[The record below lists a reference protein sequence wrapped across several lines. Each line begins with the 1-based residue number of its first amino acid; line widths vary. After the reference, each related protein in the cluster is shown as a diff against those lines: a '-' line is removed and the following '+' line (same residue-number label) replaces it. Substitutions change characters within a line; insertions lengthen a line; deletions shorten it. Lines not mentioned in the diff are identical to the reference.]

1 MAFWNDRRTRGLL
14 YQAAALAGVVSVG
27 GFLIGNTLDNLAR
40 QNIATGF
47 GFLGR
52 EAGFGISESPIDY
65 SAADTYLRALIV
77 GLLNTLRVSIA
88 GMVIATI
95 LGILIGLARL
105 SSNWLIARFAGVYV
119 EAIRNVPVLLQLFFW
134 YAVVTQAFPAPRAAL
149 EPIAGVFLSNRGI
162 AIPWPGAGIPEL
174 AGFNFQGGAVLSPE
188 LSALLIGLSVYTA
201 AFIAE
206 TVRGGILAVPRGQ
219 SEAARALGLG
229 RYRVMRH
236 VVLPQALRA
245 IVPPTTNQY
254 LNLTKNSSLAV
265 AIGYPDFVSVA
276 NTAINQTGQAI
287 EGVALIMLA
296 YLTVSLVIS
305 ALMNWYNKRV
315 ALVGSR
321 A

>member
-1 MAFWNDRRTRGLL
+1 MAFWNDRRTRGVL
-14 YQAAALAGVVSVG
+14 YQVAALAGVVLVG
-27 GFLIGNTLDNLAR
+27 GVLLSNTLDNLAR

-47 GFLGR
+47 GFLAR
-52 EAGFGISESPIDY
+52 EAAFAISESPISY
-65 SAADTYLRALIV
+65 SPADTYARALLV
-77 GLLNTLRVSIA
+77 GLLNTLKVTLVGIVLA
-88 GMVIATI
+88 TVI
-95 LGILIGLARL
+95 GLIVGLARL
-105 SSNWLIARFAGVYV
+105 SSNELIARFAAVYI

-149 EPIAGVFLSNRGI
+149 APIAGVFLSNRGI
-162 AIPWPGAGIPEL
+162 AVPWPGAGVPEL
-174 AGFNFQGGAVLSPE
+174 VGFNFVGGAVLSPE
-188 LSALLIGLSVYTA
+188 LSALLIGLSIYTA

-206 TVRGGILAVPRGQ
+206 TIRGGVRAVPKGQ
-219 SEAARALGLG
+219 TEAARALGLS
-229 RYRVMRH
+229 RYRVLRH
-236 VVLPQALRA
+236 VVLPLALRA

-254 LNLTKNSSLAV
+254 LNLAKNSSLAV

-296 YLTVSLVIS
+296 YLTLSLAIS

-315 ALVGSR
+315 ALIGER